1 MQADVSSEVDVSRM
15 VNTTFQTW
23 GQIDIIVNNAATIL
37 SRIDVDDIEPDQWR
51 RVIDLNLTGSF
62 LRAGAV
68 LPHMI
73 KRKTAKI
80 ITISSMGGRKGA
92 RGEGPYYAS
101 KAALNN
107 FTETLVAET
116 YDHGIDV
123 NYICPGAVET
133 EMIRIL
139 TRGNSASG
147 LMRPKEIAAA
157 AQFLASNE
165 SSSITDT
172 VIDAAG
178 PSTTSFQID

>member
-1 MQADVSSEVDVSRM
+1 
-15 VNTTFQTW
+15 
-23 GQIDIIVNNAATIL
+23 
-37 SRIDVDDIEPDQWR
+37 
-51 RVIDLNLTGSF
+51 
-62 LRAGAV
+62 
-68 LPHMI
+68 MI

-80 ITISSMGGRKGA
+80 INISSMGGRKGT
-92 RGEGPYYAS
+92 RGEGPYCAS
-101 KAALNN
+101 KAALIH
-107 FTETLVAET
+107 FTETLAAEA

-133 EMIRIL
+133 EMIRVL
-139 TRGNSASG
+139 TRGNSASR